1 MSTSAPAE
9 KPLAES
15 PRATDP
21 PKRLQMADIAR
32 LAGVSASTVSR
43 ALSGHPAIPESTR
56 ARITELA
63 RSLNYQVN
71 VGAANLR
78 RRGIQTV
85 AVAMQTDTLQGISDP
100 FILSLLGSIADAL
113 DRRGLSLLLTRSR
126 TEQPES
132 LAQMVDNG
140 QASGLIVIG
149 QYAQQDR
156 LNLLTLRRIPLVVWG
171 AHLPTM
177 LYPVVGGDNELGG
190 HLAARHLLDR
200 GCRRVGFVGEFN
212 HPEAMLRHQGY
223 VRALAEA
230 GLPADPR
237 LHIDTPFEPEH
248 TRLRMRQ
255 WLQTRPEFDGLCCVS
270 DVMAINV
277 IAVLQEHGIRVPNDV
292 RVTGYDD
299 VPLAAHVHPS
309 ITTIRQP
316 TADAGE
322 SLVSSLMDVL
332 EGRLPERV
340 ILPTELIGRESSA

>member
-1 MSTSAPAE
+1 
-9 KPLAES
+9 
-15 PRATDP
+15 
-21 PKRLQMADIAR
+21 MADIAR

-43 ALSGHPAIPESTR
+43 ALSGHPAIPAATR
-56 ARITELA
+56 ERISELA

-78 RRGIQTV
+78 RRGVQTV
-85 AVAMQTDTLQGISDP
+85 AVALMTDALQGISDP

-113 DRRGLSLLLTRSR
+113 DRRGLSLLLTRAR
-126 TEQPES
+126 TEQPET
-132 LAQMVDNG
+132 LAQMVDSG

-177 LYPVVGGDNELGG
+177 LYPVVGGDNALGG
-190 HLAARHLLDR
+190 YLAAQHLLAQ

-223 VRALAEA
+223 ARALMEA
-230 GLPADPR
+230 GHTVAPE
-237 LHIDTPFEPEH
+237 LHVDTPFEPQH
-248 TRLRMRQ
+248 TRERVGR
-255 WLQTRPEFDGLCCVS
+255 WLDTQPVFDGLCCIS

-277 IAVLQEHGIRVPNDV
+277 IAVLQERGLNVPRDV

-299 VPLAAHVHPS
+299 IPLAAHVHPS

-316 TADAGE
+316 AAEAGE
-322 SLVSSLMDVL
+322 ALVSRLMAAID
-332 EGRLPERV
+332 GRLAEHV
-340 ILPTELIGRESSA
+340 LLATTLIARESSA